1 MAELSTIAR
10 PYAVAAYKLGREQK
24 ALGKWSEMLGFAAAV
39 ASDAQIKAY
48 IQDPKVVS
56 EDLLATFLKVCGDK
70 LNENGQNLIK
80 VLVEYGRL
88 SILPEIYSAFEA
100 LKAQDEGTLTAE
112 IIIAASK
119 ISAAETKDFVKRL
132 EAKFGKKIEAS
143 VSVDPEI
150 IGGIKIVV
158 GDTVIDAS
166 VKGQLQNLAYTL
178 TA

>member
-1 MAELSTIAR
+1 MAEISTIAR
-10 PYAVAAYKLGREQK
+10 PYAVAAFKLAKEQN
-24 ALGKWSEMLGFAAAV
+24 ALAKWSEMLGLATAV
-39 ASDAQIKAY
+39 VNDAQMKAY
-48 IQDPKVVS
+48 IQDPKVIS
-56 EDLLATFLKVCGDK
+56 SDLEAAFLKVCGDK

-80 VLVEYGRL
+80 TLVEYGRL
-88 SILPEIYSAFEA
+88 SILPAITSAFEE
-100 LKAQDEGTLTAE
+100 LKALDEGTLEAQ
-112 IIIAASK
+112 IIAAAK
-119 ISAAETKDFVKRL
+119 PSAAETKDLVKRL

-150 IGGIKIVV
+150 IGGIKIIV

>member
-1 MAELSTIAR
+1 MAEISTIAR
-10 PYAVAAYKLGREQK
+10 PYAVAAFKLAKEQN
-24 ALGKWSEMLGFAAAV
+24 ALAKWSEMLGFATAV
-39 ASDAQIKAY
+39 VNDAQMNAY

-56 EDLLATFLKVCGDK
+56 SDLEAAFLKVSGDN

-88 SILPEIYSAFEA
+88 SILPAITHAFEE
-100 LKAQDEGTLTAE
+100 LKALDEGTLEAQ
-112 IIIAASK
+112 IIAAAK
-119 ISAAETKDFVKRL
+119 PSAAEVKDLVKRL

-150 IGGIKIVV
+150 IGGIKIIV

>member
-1 MAELSTIAR
+1 MAEISTIAR

-39 ASDAQIKAY
+39 ANDAQIKAY

-56 EDLLATFLKVCGDK
+56 SDLQTTFLKVCGDQ
-70 LNENGQNLIK
+70 LNENGQNLVK

-88 SILPEIYSAFEA
+88 SILPEISSAFEA
-100 LKAQDEGTLTAE
+100 LKAQDEGTLEAE
-112 IIIAASK
+112 IIAAAK
-119 ISAAETKDFVKRL
+119 PSAAEVKDLVKRL

-143 VSVDPEI
+143 VSVDPEL
-150 IGGIKIVV
+150 IGGIKIIV

>member
-1 MAELSTIAR
+1 MAEISTIAR

-39 ASDAQIKAY
+39 ANDAQIKAY

-56 EDLLATFLKVCGDK
+56 EDLLATFLKVCGDN

-88 SILPEIYSAFEA
+88 SILPEISSAFEA
-100 LKAQDEGTLTAE
+100 LKAQDEGTLDAE
-112 IIIAASK
+112 IIAAAK
-119 ISAAETKDFVKRL
+119 ISAADTKDLVKRL
-132 EAKFGKKIEAS
+132 EAKFGKKIEAT

-150 IGGIKIVV
+150 IGGIKIIV

>member
-1 MAELSTIAR
+1 MAEISTIAR

-39 ASDAQIKAY
+39 TNDAQIKAY

-56 EDLLATFLKVCGDK
+56 SDLQTTFLKVCGDQ
-70 LNENGQNLIK
+70 LNENGQNLVK

-88 SILPEIYSAFEA
+88 SILPEISSAFEA
-100 LKAQDEGTLTAE
+100 LKAQDEGTLDAE
-112 IIIAASK
+112 IIAAAK
-119 ISAAETKDFVKRL
+119 PSAAEVKDLVKRL

-143 VSVDPEI
+143 VSVDPEL

>member
-1 MAELSTIAR
+1 MAEISTIAR
-10 PYAVAAYKLGREQK
+10 PYAVAAYKLAREQK

-39 ASDAQIKAY
+39 TNDAQIKAY

-56 EDLLATFLKVCGDK
+56 SDLQTTFLKVCGDQ
-70 LNENGQNLIK
+70 LNENGQNLVK

-88 SILPEIYSAFEA
+88 SILPEISSAFEA
-100 LKAQDEGTLTAE
+100 LKAQDEGTLDAE
-112 IIIAASK
+112 IIAAAEP
-119 ISAAETKDFVKRL
+119 SAAEVKDLVTRL

-143 VSVDPEI
+143 VSVDPEL